1 MILEFWWRRVSNSYK
16 ISMTLWCL
24 LIFGNFNSNISL
36 SHLIC
41 FCYGIITLHE
51 ITLIPNTK
59 LENDN
64 DVMKVN
70 KLSRNERKKNL
81 ISFNVRYNDY
91 RKKKGYKKC
100 VILKTCV
107 IMFILNFVKF
117 IRTS

>member
-1 MILEFWWRRVSNSYK
+1 
-16 ISMTLWCL
+16 
-24 LIFGNFNSNISL
+24 
-36 SHLIC
+36 
-41 FCYGIITLHE
+41 
-51 ITLIPNTK
+51 
-59 LENDN
+59 
-64 DVMKVN
+64 MKVN